1 MNPSASGWIKKL
13 LNQVSETMY
22 SQTETDVFY
31 NNLKH
36 VGFIYGSNIKV
47 VLNIVKPFDLS
58 EEERCKTN
66 LLLTYYFIYNKE
78 ETKKNEEFTESLI
91 RYYKSISDQK
101 RSFFEDLFSDKSPD
115 GLLEKIIHK
124 RIHID
129 DNFISK
135 SFNYFL
141 INALLFVD
149 VLGYQRF
156 LKDETDIKDYVK
168 NLESA
173 LETIVFSVI
182 ENKSEK
188 SEYDENLIKLF
199 EGSIRHKNAKLLTYS
214 DAIAIINEPLEKLYV
229 IDLVCMASWTDKI
242 IDREEQ
248 HFLNQLKTDLNV
260 DNTVIVRSVNDINLF
275 YDEHKEDVAFLSSK
289 NLAQSFYD
297 NSSKVVSKLITRNSK
312 RLIKELS
319 ESKEAMTLLAQSTT
333 RNLTDEEQ
341 KKIQTQLLDIFKS
354 IPSLA
359 IFMLP
364 GGMLLLPL
372 FVKFIP
378 KLLPSAFD
386 DNRITEDKKKLD

>member
-1 MNPSASGWIKKL
+1 MNPSANGWIKKL
-13 LNQVSETMY
+13 LNQVSETLY
-22 SQTETDVFY
+22 SEMEVSEFY
-31 NNLKH
+31 NQLKQT
-36 VGFIYGSNIKV
+36 GFIYGSNIKV
-47 VLNIVKPFDLS
+47 ALDIVRTIDFT
-58 EEERCKTN
+58 EEERCKIN
-66 LLLTYYFIYNKE
+66 LLLTYYFIYKKSGSE
-78 ETKKNEEFTESLI
+78 ENFTDNLI
-91 RYYKSISDQK
+91 RYYKTISDQK
-101 RSFFEDLFSDKSPD
+101 RSFFEELFGDKTSDS
-115 GLLEKIIHK
+115 LLEKMIHK

-156 LKDETDIKDYVK
+156 LDKESDIKTYVR
-168 NLESA
+168 NLESS

-182 ENKSEK
+182 DAKSNKT
-188 SEYDENLIKLF
+188 EYDYNLIKLF
-199 EGSIRHKNAKLLTYS
+199 EGSIRHKNPELLEYK
-214 DAIAIINEPLEKLYV
+214 DAVTFINSHLEKLYV
-229 IDLVCMASWTDKI
+229 IDLVCMASWTDMV
-242 IDREEQ
+242 IDEEERA
-248 HFLNQLKTDLNV
+248 FLNILKTDLLLCDADITKSV
-260 DNTVIVRSVNDINLF
+260 DDINNF
-275 YDEHKEDVAFLSSK
+275 YEEHKDDVAFLSSK

-319 ESKEAMTLLAQSTT
+319 ESKEAMTLLAQSTQ
-333 RNLTDEEQ
+333 RNLTDDEQ
-341 KKIQTQLLDIFKS
+341 KKIQSQLLDIFKS

-386 DNRITEDKKKLD
+386 DNRIEDKD

>member
-1 MNPSASGWIKKL
+1 MNPSANGWIKKL
-13 LNQVSETMY
+13 LDEVSETKY
-22 SQTETDVFY
+22 SETDNYQFY
-31 NNLKH
+31 ERLKQA
-36 VGFIYGSNIKV
+36 GFIYGSNIKV
-47 VLNIVKPFDLS
+47 ILDIVKPFDLT
-58 EEERCKTN
+58 EEERTKIN
-66 LLLTYYFIYNKE
+66 LLLTFYFVFSKNK
-78 ETKKNEEFTESLI
+78 TNEDFIDSLI
-91 RYYKSISDQK
+91 RYYKAISNQK
-101 RSFFEDLFSDKSPD
+101 RSFFEELFGDKTPD
-115 GLLEKIIHK
+115 SLLEKMIHK

-129 DNFISK
+129 DNFITK
-135 SFNYFL
+135 NFNYFL

-156 LKDETDIKDYVK
+156 LKDEKDIRHYVN

-173 LETIVFSVI
+173 LETIVFSAI
-182 ENKSEK
+182 DNKSEK
-188 SEYDENLIKLF
+188 TEYDENLIKLF
-199 EGSIRHKNAKLLTYS
+199 EGSIRHKSSKLPSYK
-214 DAIAIINEPLEKLYV
+214 AAVAFINDPFEKLYV

-242 IDREEQ
+242 IDTEERE
-248 HFLNQLKTDLNV
+248 FLVRLKNDLILNSE
-260 DNTVIVRSVNDINLF
+260 IIAQSVNDINLF
-275 YDEHKEDVAFLSSK
+275 YDEHKDNVAFLSSK

-319 ESKEAMTLLAQSTT
+319 ESKEAMSLLAQSTQ
-333 RNLTDEEQ
+333 RNLTDDEQ

-372 FVKFIP
+372 FIKFIP

-386 DNRITEDKKKLD
+386 DNRIEDKE

>member
-1 MNPSASGWIKKL
+1 MNPSANGWIKKL
-13 LNQVSETMY
+13 LVEVSETMY
-22 SQTETDVFY
+22 SKTETNEFY
-31 NNLKH
+31 DKLKH
-36 VGFIYGSNIKV
+36 AGFIYGSNIKV
-47 VLNIVKPFDLS
+47 VLDVVKPFDFT
-58 EEERCKTN
+58 EEERCKIN
-66 LLLTYYFIYNKE
+66 LLLTYYFIY
-78 ETKKNEEFTESLI
+78 KKGKPIEGFTDNLI
-91 RYYKSISDQK
+91 KYYKAISDQK
-101 RSFFEDLFSDKSPD
+101 RSFFEELFGDKKSDS
-115 GLLEKIIHK
+115 LLEKIIHK

-149 VLGYQRF
+149 ILGYLRF
-156 LKDETDIKDYVK
+156 LKDENGIKDYV
-168 NLESA
+168 NDLESA

-182 ENKSEK
+182 DNKSEK
-188 SEYDENLIKLF
+188 TEYDDNLIKLF
-199 EGSIRHKNAKLLTYS
+199 EGSVRHKNSELPSYN
-214 DAIAIINEPLEKLYV
+214 DAVSFISEPLEKLYV
-229 IDLVCMASWTDKI
+229 IDLVCMASWTDKV
-242 IDREEQ
+242 IDKEERE
-248 HFLNQLKTDLNV
+248 FLNRLKTDLALDSDVIIQSV
-260 DNTVIVRSVNDINLF
+260 DDINIF

-319 ESKEAMTLLAQSTT
+319 ESKEAMTLLAQSTQ
-333 RNLTDEEQ
+333 RNLTDDEQ
-341 KKIQTQLLDIFKS
+341 KKIQVQLIDIFKS

-364 GGMLLLPL
+364 GGVLLLPL

-386 DNRITEDKKKLD
+386 ENRIEDKD

>member
-22 SQTETDVFY
+22 SETETDAFY
-31 NNLKH
+31 INLKRA
-36 VGFIYGSNIKV
+36 GFIYGSNIKV
-47 VLNIVKPFDLS
+47 VLDIVKPFELS

-66 LLLTYYFIYNKE
+66 LLLTFYYIYNKE
-78 ETKKNEEFTESLI
+78 KPKEQFTESLI
-91 RYYKSISDQK
+91 KYYKSISDQK
-101 RSFFEDLFSDKSPD
+101 RSFFEDLFSDNSPD
-115 GLLEKIIHK
+115 SLLEKIIHK

-156 LKDETDIKDYVK
+156 LKDENNIKDYVG

-182 ENKSEK
+182 ENKTEK

-199 EGSIRHKNAKLLTYS
+199 EGSIRHKNTEILTYS
-214 DAIAIINEPLEKLYV
+214 DAIAFINEPLEKYYV

-248 HFLNQLKTDLNV
+248 DFLNQLKTDLNV

-289 NLAQSFYD
+289 NLAQSFYN
-297 NSSKVVSKLITRNSK
+297 NSSKVVSKLIKRNSK

-319 ESKEAMTLLAQSTT
+319 ESKEALYLLTQSTQ
-333 RNLTDEEQ
+333 RNLTNEEQ
-341 KKIQTQLLDIFKS
+341 KKIQTQLIDIFKS

-372 FVKFIP
+372 FIKFIP
-378 KLLPSAFD
+378 RLLPSAFD
-386 DNRITEDKKKLD
+386 DNRIDDKE

>member
-1 MNPSASGWIKKL
+1 MNPSANGWIKKL
-13 LNQVSETMY
+13 LKEVSETMY
-22 SQTETDVFY
+22 SQIAITEFY
-31 NNLKH
+31 SKLKYT
-36 VGFIYGSNIKV
+36 GFIYGSNIKV
-47 VLNIVKPFDLS
+47 VLDIVKPFDFT
-58 EEERCKTN
+58 EEERCKIN
-66 LLLTYYFIYNKE
+66 LLLTYYFIYKKE
-78 ETKKNEEFTESLI
+78 QANEDFIDSLI

-101 RSFFEDLFSDKSPD
+101 QSFFEELFGDKKPD
-115 GLLEKIIHK
+115 SLLEKMIHK

-129 DNFISK
+129 DNIISK

-156 LKDETDIKDYVK
+156 LKDESNISDYVN

-182 ENKSEK
+182 DAKSK
-188 SEYDENLIKLF
+188 KTEYDDNLIKLF
-199 EGSIRHKNAKLLTYS
+199 EGSMRHKNSKLPSYN
-214 DAIAIINEPLEKLYV
+214 DAVAFINEPLEKLYV
-229 IDLVCMASWTDKI
+229 IDLVCMASWTDMI
-242 IDREEQ
+242 IDKEERE
-248 HFLNQLKTDLNV
+248 FLNRLKTDLSLN
-260 DNTVIVRSVNDINLF
+260 NENIARSVDDINQF
-275 YDEHKEDVAFLSSK
+275 YNEHKEDVAFLSSK

-297 NSSKVVSKLITRNSK
+297 NSSKVVSKLIKRNSK

-319 ESKEAMTLLAQSTT
+319 ESKEAMSLLAQSTQ
-333 RNLTDEEQ
+333 RNLSDEEQ
-341 KKIQTQLLDIFKS
+341 KKIQSQLLDIFKS

-386 DNRITEDKKKLD
+386 DNRIEDED

>member
-1 MNPSASGWIKKL
+1 MNPSANGWIKKL
-13 LNQVSETMY
+13 LIEVSKTMY
-22 SQTETDVFY
+22 SQTETPEFY
-31 NNLKH
+31 DKLKQA
-36 VGFIYGSNIKV
+36 GFIYGSNIKV
-47 VLNIVKPFDLS
+47 VLDIVKPFDFS
-58 EEERCKTN
+58 EEERCKIN
-66 LLLTYYFIYNKE
+66 LLLTFYFVYQKE
-78 ETKKNEEFTESLI
+78 KSDEDFTDSLI
-91 RYYKSISDQK
+91 KYYKSISDQK
-101 RSFFEDLFSDKSPD
+101 RSFFEELFGDKTSDS
-115 GLLEKIIHK
+115 LLETMIHK

-156 LKDETDIKDYVK
+156 LKNEKGIKDYV
-168 NLESA
+168 NRLESA

-182 ENKSEK
+182 DTKSK
-188 SEYDENLIKLF
+188 KTEYDQNLIKLF
-199 EGSIRHKNAKLLTYS
+199 EESIRHNNSTLPSYD
-214 DAIAIINEPLEKLYV
+214 DAVAFISTPLEKLYV
-229 IDLVCMASWTDKI
+229 IDLVCMASWTDKV
-242 IDREEQ
+242 IDKEERE
-248 HFLNQLKTDLNV
+248 FLNQLEADLSLNNENILTSV
-260 DNTVIVRSVNDINLF
+260 DNINMF
-275 YDEHKEDVAFLSSK
+275 YEEHKDDVAFLSSK

-319 ESKEAMTLLAQSTT
+319 ESKEAMTLLAQSTK
-333 RNLTDEEQ
+333 RSLTDDEQ
-341 KKIQTQLLDIFKS
+341 KKIQSQLLDIFKS

-386 DNRITEDKKKLD
+386 DNRIED

>member
-1 MNPSASGWIKKL
+1 MNPSANGWIKKL
-13 LNQVSETMY
+13 LNQVSETVY

-31 NNLKH
+31 INLKRA
-36 VGFIYGSNIKV
+36 GFIYGSNIKV
-47 VLNIVKPFDLS
+47 VLDIIKPFELS
-58 EEERCKTN
+58 EEERCKIN
-66 LLLTYYFIYNKE
+66 LLIGFHYIYNKE
-78 ETKKNEEFTESLI
+78 NTEVKFAESLI

-115 GLLEKIIHK
+115 SLLESIIHK

-129 DNFISK
+129 DNFITK
-135 SFNYFL
+135 NFNYFL

-149 VLGYQRF
+149 ILGYQRF
-156 LKDETDIKDYVK
+156 LKEEHNIKNYVEK
-168 NLESA
+168 LESA

-182 ENKSEK
+182 ENKSNK
-188 SEYDENLIKLF
+188 SDYDENLIKLF
-199 EGSIRHKNAKLLTYS
+199 ESSIRYKNAELLTYN
-214 DAIAIINEPLEKLYV
+214 DAIAIISEPLEKLYV
-229 IDLVCMASWTDKI
+229 IDLVCMASWTDKV

-248 HFLNQLKTDLNV
+248 DFLDQLKTDLAI
-260 DNTVIVRSVNDINLF
+260 DHTIIVKSVNDINLF
-275 YDEHKEDVAFLSSK
+275 YNEHKEDVAFLSSK

-297 NSSKVVSKLITRNSK
+297 NSSKVVSKLINRNSK

-319 ESKEAMTLLAQSTT
+319 ESKEALYLLTQSTQ
-333 RNLTDEEQ
+333 RNLSDEEQ

-372 FVKFIP
+372 FIKFIP

-386 DNRITEDKKKLD
+386 DNRIDDSEK

>member
-1 MNPSASGWIKKL
+1 MNPSANGWIKKL
-13 LNQVSETMY
+13 LIEVSKTMY
-22 SQTETDVFY
+22 SQTETPEFY
-31 NNLKH
+31 DKLKQA
-36 VGFIYGSNIKV
+36 GFIYGSNIKV
-47 VLNIVKPFDLS
+47 VLDIVKPFDFS
-58 EEERCKTN
+58 EEERCKIN
-66 LLLTYYFIYNKE
+66 LLLTFYFVYQKE
-78 ETKKNEEFTESLI
+78 KSDEDFTDSLI
-91 RYYKSISDQK
+91 KYYKSISDQK
-101 RSFFEDLFSDKSPD
+101 RSFFEELFGDKTSDS
-115 GLLEKIIHK
+115 LLETMIHK

-156 LKDETDIKDYVK
+156 LKNEKGIKDYV
-168 NLESA
+168 NRLESA

-182 ENKSEK
+182 DTKSK
-188 SEYDENLIKLF
+188 KTEYDQNLIKLF
-199 EGSIRHKNAKLLTYS
+199 EESIRHKNSTLPSYD
-214 DAIAIINEPLEKLYV
+214 DAVAFISTPLEKLYV
-229 IDLVCMASWTDKI
+229 IDLVCMASWTDKV
-242 IDREEQ
+242 IDKEERE
-248 HFLNQLKTDLNV
+248 FLNQLEADLSLNNENILTSV
-260 DNTVIVRSVNDINLF
+260 DNINMF
-275 YDEHKEDVAFLSSK
+275 YEEHKDDVAFLSSK

-319 ESKEAMTLLAQSTT
+319 ESKEAMTLLAQSTK
-333 RNLTDEEQ
+333 RSLTDDEQ
-341 KKIQTQLLDIFKS
+341 KKIQSQLLDIFKS

-386 DNRITEDKKKLD
+386 DNRIED

>member
-13 LNQVSETMY
+13 LNQVSDTMY
-22 SQTETDVFY
+22 SQTETNEFY
-31 NNLKH
+31 DKLKH
-36 VGFIYGSNIKV
+36 AGFIYGSNIKV
-47 VLNIVKPFDLS
+47 VLDIVKPFDLA
-58 EEERCKTN
+58 EEERCKIN
-66 LLLTYYFIYNKE
+66 LLLTYYFIYKKE
-78 ETKKNEEFTESLI
+78 RLEEDFIDSLI
-91 RYYKSISDQK
+91 RFYKAISDQK
-101 RSFFEDLFSDKSPD
+101 RSYFEELFGDKTADS
-115 GLLEKIIHK
+115 LLEKMIHK

-129 DNFISK
+129 DNFITK
-135 SFNYFL
+135 NFNYFL

-149 VLGYQRF
+149 ILGYQRF
-156 LKDETDIKDYVK
+156 LKDENGIKEYV
-168 NLESA
+168 NDLESA

-182 ENKSEK
+182 DNKSVK
-188 SEYDENLIKLF
+188 TEYDENLIKLF
-199 EGSIRHKNAKLLTYS
+199 EGSIRHKNSELPTYHKAVS
-214 DAIAIINEPLEKLYV
+214 FIREPLEKLYV

-242 IDREEQ
+242 IDYEERE
-248 HFLNQLKTDLNV
+248 FLNRLKADLALDTDVITQSV
-260 DNTVIVRSVNDINLF
+260 DDINTF

-297 NSSKVVSKLITRNSK
+297 NSSKVVSKLIKRNSK

-319 ESKEAMTLLAQSTT
+319 ESKEAMALLAQSTQ
-333 RNLTDEEQ
+333 RNLTDDEQ
-341 KKIQTQLLDIFKS
+341 KKIQSQLLDIFKS

-386 DNRITEDKKKLD
+386 DNRIEDKNKD

>member
-1 MNPSASGWIKKL
+1 MNPSANGWIKKL
-13 LNQVSETMY
+13 LNEVSETMY
-22 SQTETDVFY
+22 SETEDKVFY
-31 NNLKH
+31 GDLKQA
-36 VGFIYGSNIKV
+36 GFIYGSNIKI

-58 EEERCKTN
+58 EEERCKIN
-66 LLLTYYFIYNKE
+66 LLLTFYFVYSKARTDE
-78 ETKKNEEFTESLI
+78 GFTESLI
-91 RYYKSISDQK
+91 RYYKTISDQK

-115 GLLEKIIHK
+115 SLLEKIIHK

-156 LKDETDIKDYVK
+156 LKEPNAIRSYVTR
-168 NLESA
+168 LEFA

-188 SEYDENLIKLF
+188 SEYDNNLIRLF
-199 EGSIRHKNAKLLTYS
+199 ESSIRHKNAEVLNYK
-214 DAIAIINEPLEKLYV
+214 DAIASIYTPLEKLYV
-229 IDLVCMASWTDKI
+229 VDLVCMASWTDKV
-242 IDREEQ
+242 IDDEEQ
-248 HFLNQLKTDLNV
+248 AFLKQLKADLNI
-260 DNTVIVRSVNDINLF
+260 DASIILKSITDINLF
-275 YDEHKEDVAFLSSK
+275 YDEHKHEVAFLSSK

-297 NSSKVVSKLITRNSK
+297 NSTKVVAKLIHRNSK

-319 ESKEAMTLLAQSTT
+319 ESKEALYLLTQSTQ

-341 KKIQTQLLDIFKS
+341 KKIQTQLMDIFKS

-372 FVKFIP
+372 FIKFIP

-386 DNRITEDKKKLD
+386 DNRIEDKP

>member
-1 MNPSASGWIKKL
+1 MNPSANGWIKKL
-13 LNQVSETMY
+13 LKEVSETMY
-22 SQTETDVFY
+22 SQTETTAFY

-47 VLNIVKPFDLS
+47 VLDIVKPFELS
-58 EEERCKTN
+58 EEERCKIN
-66 LLLTYYFIYNKE
+66 LLLTFYFIYNKE
-78 ETKKNEEFTESLI
+78 NHKEPFTESLI
-91 RYYKSISDQK
+91 KYYKSIGDQK

-115 GLLEKIIHK
+115 SLLEKIIHK

-129 DNFISK
+129 DNFITK

-156 LKDETDIKDYVK
+156 LQNENQIKNYVK

-182 ENKSEK
+182 ENKTEK
-188 SEYDENLIKLF
+188 STYDKNLVKLF
-199 EGSIRHKNAKLLTYS
+199 EDSIRHKNAKFVTYN
-214 DAIAIINEPLEKLYV
+214 DAIAILKEPLEKLYI

-242 IDREEQ
+242 IDNEERD
-248 HFLNQLKTDLNV
+248 FLNQLKTDLDIDRAV
-260 DNTVIVRSVNDINLF
+260 VVRSVNDINLF
-275 YDEHKEDVAFLSSK
+275 YDEHKEKVAFLSSK
-289 NLAQSFYD
+289 NLAQSFYN
-297 NSSKVVSKLITRNSK
+297 NSSKIVYKLITRNSK

-319 ESKEAMTLLAQSTT
+319 ESKEALYLLTQSTQ

-372 FVKFIP
+372 FIKFIP
-378 KLLPSAFD
+378 RLLPSAFD
-386 DNRITEDKKKLD
+386 DNRIDEDT

>member
-1 MNPSASGWIKKL
+1 M
-13 LNQVSETMY
+13 
-22 SQTETDVFY
+22 
-31 NNLKH
+31 
-36 VGFIYGSNIKV
+36 
-47 VLNIVKPFDLS
+47 
-58 EEERCKTN
+58 
-66 LLLTYYFIYNKE
+66 
-78 ETKKNEEFTESLI
+78 
-91 RYYKSISDQK
+91 
-101 RSFFEDLFSDKSPD
+101 
-115 GLLEKIIHK
+115 
-124 RIHID
+124 
-129 DNFISK
+129 
-135 SFNYFL
+135 
-141 INALLFVD
+141 
-149 VLGYQRF
+149 
-156 LKDETDIKDYVK
+156 KDEINIKDYVK

-199 EGSIRHKNAKLLTYS
+199 EGSIRHKNAELLTYS

-229 IDLVCMASWTDKI
+229 IDLVCMASWTDKV

-248 HFLNQLKTDLNV
+248 NFLNQLKTDLNV
-260 DNTVIVRSVNDINLF
+260 DNTVIVRSMNDINLF

-297 NSSKVVSKLITRNSK
+297 NSSKVVAKLITRNSK

-333 RNLTDEEQ
+333 RTLTDEEQ

>member
-13 LNQVSETMY
+13 LDDVSETKY
-22 SQTETDVFY
+22 SETDNYEFY
-31 NNLKH
+31 DRLKQA
-36 VGFIYGSNIKV
+36 GFIYGSNIKV
-47 VLNIVKPFDLS
+47 ILDIVKPFDLT
-58 EEERCKTN
+58 EEERCKIN
-66 LLLTYYFIYNKE
+66 LLLTFYFVYAKNK
-78 ETKKNEEFTESLI
+78 TNENFIDSLI
-91 RYYKSISDQK
+91 RYYKAISNQK
-101 RSFFEDLFSDKSPD
+101 RSFFEELFGDKTPD
-115 GLLEKIIHK
+115 SLLEKMIHK

-129 DNFISK
+129 DNFITK
-135 SFNYFL
+135 NFNYFL

-156 LKDETDIKDYVK
+156 LKDERDIRDYVN

-173 LETIVFSVI
+173 LETIVFSAI
-182 ENKSEK
+182 DNKSEK
-188 SEYDENLIKLF
+188 TEYDENLVKLF
-199 EGSIRHKNAKLLTYS
+199 EGSIRHKNSELPSYKA
-214 DAIAIINEPLEKLYV
+214 AVAFINDPFEKLYI

-242 IDREEQ
+242 IDTEERE
-248 HFLNQLKTDLNV
+248 FLVRLKNDLSI
-260 DNTVIVRSVNDINLF
+260 DSDIIAQSVNDINLF
-275 YDEHKEDVAFLSSK
+275 YDEHKDDVAFLSSK

-319 ESKEAMTLLAQSTT
+319 ESKEAMSLLAQSTQ
-333 RNLTDEEQ
+333 RNLTDDEQ

-372 FVKFIP
+372 FIKFIP

-386 DNRITEDKKKLD
+386 DNRIEDKE

>member
-13 LNQVSETMY
+13 LKEVSETMY
-22 SQTETDVFY
+22 SQTGVSEFY
-31 NNLKH
+31 NQLKQA
-36 VGFIYGSNIKV
+36 GFIYGSNIKV
-47 VLNIVKPFDLS
+47 VLDIVKPFDFT
-58 EEERCKTN
+58 EEERCKIN
-66 LLLTYYFIYNKE
+66 LLLTYYFTY
-78 ETKKNEEFTESLI
+78 KKNQTEEKFTENLI
-91 RYYKSISDQK
+91 RYYKAISDQK
-101 RSFFEDLFSDKSPD
+101 RSFFEELFGDKSSD
-115 GLLEKIIHK
+115 NLLEKMIHK

-129 DNFISK
+129 DNFITK
-135 SFNYFL
+135 NFNYFL

-156 LKDETDIKDYVK
+156 LTDEKNIKSYVT

-182 ENKSEK
+182 EAKSK
-188 SEYDENLIKLF
+188 KTQYDDNLIKLF
-199 EGSIRHKNAKLLTYS
+199 ESSIRHKNSKLPSYDEAVNFIS
-214 DAIAIINEPLEKLYV
+214 HPLEKLYV
-229 IDLVCMASWTDKI
+229 IDLVCMASWSDKV
-242 IDREEQ
+242 IDTEERK
-248 HFLNQLKTDLNV
+248 FLSKLKKDLALKEENIAKSV
-260 DNTVIVRSVNDINLF
+260 DDINTF

-297 NSSKVVSKLITRNSK
+297 NSSKVVSKLIKRNSK
-312 RLIKELS
+312 RLTKELM
-319 ESKEAMTLLAQSTT
+319 ESKEAMALLAKSTQ
-333 RNLTDEEQ
+333 RNLTDDEQ
-341 KKIQTQLLDIFKS
+341 KKIQSQLLDIFKS

-386 DNRITEDKKKLD
+386 ENRIEDED